1 MKRTISDYI
10 IESIVTE
17 ASDNLDAAGSEI
29 ASAVIDDIVD
39 GTEEAKKKAQKYWT
53 NAPAEFTIY
62 NNGAKNVGY
71 SITWKMLSRLYD
83 NLTHAYY
90 AVTGD
95 GDIERKA
102 EVELA
107 PTVAFEMCPENFY
120 YENDNTL
127 RAIDKPGDSWN
138 PVKRAKR
145 IPRIMT
151 KEFFLPEC
159 FCDGGRTSLR
169 ESNRF
174 ADFIRENYHRF
185 MGKGKE
191 YFKSGKVKCKVEV
204 KTLDRDPQTE
214 PNPKYHSNLPYVIIT
229 PMSEEYLKD
238 REEKLKEMTDPDI
251 LAKADAERN
260 KADLKREKRDYEK
273 EMEEL
278 KSKEEDKNARKAYRK
293 AEIKALVDRRNKMR
307 AAGMSNE
314 EIKNKLDY
322 EKHEKFIRDYMG
334 YGTGRYT
341 GD

>member
-10 IESIVTE
+10 AESAVTE
-17 ASDNLDAAGSEI
+17 ASGNLDAEAGEI
-29 ASAVIDDIVD
+29 ASAVIGDIVD
-39 GTEEAKKKAQKYWT
+39 GTEEAKKKARKYWT
-53 NAPAEFTIY
+53 DAPTAFTVY
-62 NNGAKNVGY
+62 NNGPKNAGY
-71 SITWKMLSRLYD
+71 SVTWKMLSHLYD
-83 NLTHAYY
+83 NLSHAYY
-90 AVTGD
+90 VVDKD
-95 GDIERKA
+95 GNIERKA
-102 EVELA
+102 EIELA
-107 PTVAFEMCPENFY
+107 PTVAFEMSPENFY
-120 YENDNTL
+120 YENDNTD
-127 RAIDKPGDSWN
+127 RAIKSPGDRWN
-138 PVKRAKR
+138 PVKRARR

-151 KEFFLPEC
+151 KKFFLPEC

-169 ESNRF
+169 ESGAF

-238 REEKLKEMTDPDI
+238 REEKLREMTDPDI

-260 KADLKREKRDYEK
+260 KADLENEKRDYEK
-273 EMEEL
+273 EMKEL
-278 KSKEEDKNARKAYRK
+278 RRKEEDKAARKAYRK
-293 AEIKALVDRRNKMR
+293 AEIKALVDRKKKMR
-307 AAGMSNE
+307 AEGMSNE
-314 EIKNKLDY
+314 EIKAKLDY
-322 EKHEKFIRDYMG
+322 EKQERFIRDYMG

>member
-10 IESIVTE
+10 AESIVTE
-17 ASDNLDAAGSEI
+17 AEDNLDAESGEI

-39 GTEEAKKKAQKYWT
+39 GTEEAKKKARKYWT
-53 NAPAEFTIY
+53 DAPTTFTVYNSGSKNA
-62 NNGAKNVGY
+62 GY
-71 SITWKMLSRLYD
+71 SVTWKMLSHLYD
-83 NLTHAYY
+83 NLAHAYY
-90 AVTGD
+90 VVDKD
-95 GDIERKA
+95 GKMERKA
-102 EVELA
+102 EIELA

-120 YENDNTL
+120 YESDNTD
-127 RAIDKPGDSWN
+127 RAIKTPGDRWN
-138 PVKRAKR
+138 PVKRARR

-151 KEFFLPEC
+151 KKFFLPEC
-159 FCDGGRTSLR
+159 FCDGGRVSLR
-169 ESNRF
+169 ESNGF

-191 YFKSGKVKCKVEV
+191 YFKGGKVKCKVEV

-238 REEKLKEMTDPDI
+238 REEKLREMTDPDI
-251 LAKADAERN
+251 LAKADAEQS
-260 KADLKREKRDYEK
+260 KADLENEKRDYEK

-278 KSKEEDKNARKAYRK
+278 RRKEEDKTQRKAYRK
-293 AEIKALVDRRNKMR
+293 AEIKALVDRKNKMR
-307 AAGMSNE
+307 AEGMSNE
-314 EIKNKLDY
+314 EIKAKLD
-322 EKHEKFIRDYMG
+322 HEKQERFIRDYMG